1 MMLFRPERHPAV
13 ILMWMAVAAMLVP
26 GPTWILA
33 EAVDADSVLEKRT
46 HGPEPEVGPPVR
58 ILDIQLGSGGTL
70 SGRVRDDQGRPL
82 VGLTVVVSRQR
93 RVVAR
98 VKTGEL
104 GDYRVTGLAGGVY
117 CVRVGSSVTISRLW
131 TTDSAPPRSR
141 QRLDLSAGADVEVRA
156 QSGEASVDDRFDPIH
171 RFGLDGQGG
180 LDSFEITLLTTSM
193 ISLTLSAVMLSRIDE
208 LQDSI
213 DRLSASN

>member
-1 MMLFRPERHPAV
+1 MMPFRPDRHPAG
-13 ILMWMAVAAMLVP
+13 ILLWMAVAAMLVP
-26 GPTWILA
+26 GPTWSLA
-33 EAVDADSVLEKRT
+33 EAVDADSVPEKRT
-46 HGPEPEVGPPVR
+46 RESEQEAGPPVR

-70 SGRVRDDQGRPL
+70 SGRVRDEQGRPL
-82 VGLTVVVSRQR
+82 AGLTVVVSRAR
-93 RVVAR
+93 HVVAR
-98 VKTGEL
+98 VKTDEL
-104 GDYRVTGLAGGVY
+104 GDYRVTGLVGGVY
-117 CVRVGSSVTISRLW
+117 CVRAGSSVTIGRLW

-141 QRLDLSAGADVEVRA
+141 QRLNLAAGAGVEVRG
-156 QSGEASVDDRFDPIH
+156 QNGEASVDDRFDPIH
-171 RFGLDGQGG
+171 RFGLDGRGG

>member
-13 ILMWMAVAAMLVP
+13 ILMCMAVAAMLVP
-26 GPTWILA
+26 GPPWSLA

-171 RFGLDGQGG
+171 RFGLDGQG
-180 LDSFEITLLTTSM
+180 
-193 ISLTLSAVMLSRIDE
+193 
-208 LQDSI
+208 DSI
-213 DRLSASN
+213 PSKSLS